1 MNAYFL
7 VIAASL
13 IIIASYFFNLLA
25 KRSNIPSVLMLITL
39 GIILKQVMVW
49 VGMSN
54 INWFPYLEV
63 LGIVG
68 LIMIVLEA
76 ALDLELKKDKWPIL
90 WKSFVIALLS
100 LVLTGGA
107 VSYLLILVLDMDLT
121 NAILYA
127 LPLSIMS
134 SAIVIPSVVNLDPL
148 KKEFMIY
155 ESTFSDIL
163 GIMLFY
169 FVIGGTHASSASEMW
184 IDGGVNILLTVVVSF
199 LVSYGLIF
207 LFQNIKSQTKLF
219 LLIAV
224 LLLMY
229 SVSKMFHL
237 SSLLIILVFGLI
249 LKNRK
254 LFFRGK
260 LAKYLKEEVMSEIFK
275 DLYLITMESSFVVR
289 TFFFVIFGITISLA
303 SLFKF
308 KVIVISLI
316 ILILTYGIRFLLLK
330 IFIRKKIDPQVF
342 LAPRGLITVLL
353 YYAIPQ
359 EFRVKAFDQGILLFV
374 IIVTSIMMAWSLIRF
389 SKKEK
394 LRLEQ
399 EELILFND
407 QDDIKVE
414 SDQITNTNNE
424 TENENYQ
431 G

>member
-1 MNAYFL
+1 MNAYFF

-76 ALDLELKKDKWPIL
+76 ALDLELKKEKWPIL

-100 LVLTGGA
+100 LILTGGA
-107 VSYLLILVLDMDLT
+107 VSYLLIWVLDMDLT

-169 FVIGGTHASSASEMW
+169 FVISGTHASSASEMW
-184 IDGGVNILLTVVVSF
+184 IGGGVNILLTVVVSF

-229 SVSKMFHL
+229 SVSKMLHL

-308 KVIVISLI
+308 KVIVISLT
-316 ILILTYGIRFLLLK
+316 ILIITYGIRFLLLK
-330 IFIRKKIDPQVF
+330 IFVRKKIDPQVF

-374 IIVTSIMMAWSLIRF
+374 IIVTSIVMAWSLIRF

-399 EELILFND
+399 EELNLFND
-407 QDDIKVE
+407 QDDTEVE
-414 SDQITNTNNE
+414 SDQITNANNDI
-424 TENENYQ
+424 ENENYQ